1 MGTLDTALKDSD
13 SAMFNHA
20 QGLSDAA
27 EIELSSKECEFIR
40 DVVDACREHPYPL
53 FNWLADNAE
62 TPELLAMMCWVAD
75 NQNLALFDKVDAIK
89 ALRDGKAKQFAD
101 HLWAYVEGDSGG
113 AYLEAILNEL
123 DLEEYLEA

>member
-1 MGTLDTALKDSD
+1 METLDEALKDAD

-27 EIELSSKECEFIR
+27 ERELAAKERCFIR
-40 DVVDACREHPYPL
+40 DVVDACRQYQYPL

-62 TPELLAMMCWVAD
+62 TPELLSVIFATLDDGQLGFAESIDVV
-75 NQNLALFDKVDAIK
+75 KS
-89 ALRDGKAKQFAD
+89 LRDRKAGQFAD

-113 AYLEAILNEL
+113 RYLEEILTEL